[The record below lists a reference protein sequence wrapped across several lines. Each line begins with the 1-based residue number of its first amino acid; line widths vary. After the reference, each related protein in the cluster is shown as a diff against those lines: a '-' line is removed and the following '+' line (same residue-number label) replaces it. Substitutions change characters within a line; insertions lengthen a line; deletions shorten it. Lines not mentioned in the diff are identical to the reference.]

1 MKDQEKEQKNLEE
14 ENKKLKIETS
24 LLNSGYFQLK
34 KTTEELKE
42 SEEKFLKAFEISPYA
57 IAITRVKDNML
68 INVNQAFTIISG
80 FTKEEALSHSSIA
93 LNLWVNNEDRKK
105 IITILKN
112 GGEIKNQEIQF
123 KKKNGELII
132 GLFSANLINIAK
144 EPCIISSVSDI
155 TERKQMEKI
164 LAQKN
169 RALQML
175 SASNQA
181 LVHSN
186 NEKKLL
192 NKICQNITEIGGYCL
207 AWIGSVEHDKDKTIK
222 PIAQSGY
229 EDGYVKS
236 AKLTWADTERGRG
249 PGGTAARTGKIV
261 IVKDIMS
268 DPTMI
273 PWREDA
279 MKRHYNSTIFLP
291 LIIDGQ
297 TIGVLGIYS
306 NEINA
311 FYEEELQII
320 KELAEDLAFGIIS
333 LRTRTENIKIQKSL
347 IASEAKYRSLFE
359 TAQDGLII
367 LDAQTGEIKEVNYY
381 LIELLGFSPN
391 KFLRNKLWE
400 IDLFKSIVA
409 SKKAFE
415 ELKNQ
420 KYNRFENVP
429 IKNSEGNTI
438 YVEFISNVYPKD
450 RSGVIQCNVRDV
462 TERYNLEEQISQS
475 EKRYSNLLENINDV
489 VVLIQDDIIK
499 YVNPSVK
506 NIINLSPEEIIGKK
520 MTDFIAPDFRKLVA
534 DNYKRRLAGEKID
547 NRYELAIINN
557 VGEIIPVETNSSTIM
572 FEGRP
577 ADISILRD
585 ISRAKQ
591 IDKIK
596 SEFIS
601 VASHQLRT
609 PLTGIKWFSQLLI
622 NKKVGKLSNKQVEFI
637 SQIYNSNERMIRLVN
652 DLLDVSHIE
661 SGQKFTIDKKPNDI
675 VALAKAVIKDQKM
688 ETPTKDV
695 SIDISKDCPKK
706 LEFNFDQDKIYQV
719 LTNLISNSIKYSGNS
734 VKIIVS
740 IECKSDE
747 VLLSVKDFGLGIPA
761 HQQSRVFQKFFRADN
776 IATIS
781 TNGTGL
787 GLYIVKGIVEGH
799 GGKIWFESELDKGT
813 TFFFTLPLKN

>member
-1 MKDQEKEQKNLEE
+1 
-14 ENKKLKIETS
+14 
-24 LLNSGYFQLK
+24 
-34 KTTEELKE
+34 
-42 SEEKFLKAFEISPYA
+42 
-57 IAITRVKDNML
+57 
-68 INVNQAFTIISG
+68 
-80 FTKEEALSHSSIA
+80 
-93 LNLWVNNEDRKK
+93 
-105 IITILKN
+105 
-112 GGEIKNQEIQF
+112 
-123 KKKNGELII
+123 
-132 GLFSANLINIAK
+132 
-144 EPCIISSVSDI
+144 
-155 TERKQMEKI
+155 
-164 LAQKN
+164 
-169 RALQML
+169 
-175 SASNQA
+175 
-181 LVHSN
+181 
-186 NEKKLL
+186 
-192 NKICQNITEIGGYCL
+192 
-207 AWIGSVEHDKDKTIK
+207 
-222 PIAQSGY
+222 
-229 EDGYVKS
+229 
-236 AKLTWADTERGRG
+236 
-249 PGGTAARTGKIV
+249 
-261 IVKDIMS
+261 
-268 DPTMI
+268 
-273 PWREDA
+273 
-279 MKRHYNSTIFLP
+279 
-291 LIIDGQ
+291 
-297 TIGVLGIYS
+297 
-306 NEINA
+306 
-311 FYEEELQII
+311 
-320 KELAEDLAFGIIS
+320 
-333 LRTRTENIKIQKSL
+333 
-347 IASEAKYRSLFE
+347 
-359 TAQDGLII
+359 
-367 LDAQTGEIKEVNYY
+367 
-381 LIELLGFSPN
+381 
-391 KFLRNKLWE
+391 
-400 IDLFKSIVA
+400 
-409 SKKAFE
+409 
-415 ELKNQ
+415 
-420 KYNRFENVP
+420 
-429 IKNSEGNTI
+429 
-438 YVEFISNVYPKD
+438 
-450 RSGVIQCNVRDV
+450 
-462 TERYNLEEQISQS
+462 
-475 EKRYSNLLENINDV
+475 
-489 VVLIQDDIIK
+489 
-499 YVNPSVK
+499 
-506 NIINLSPEEIIGKK
+506 

-534 DNYKRRLAGEKID
+534 DNYKKRLAGEKID

-652 DLLDVSHIE
+652 DLLDVSHI
-661 SGQKFTIDKKPNDI
+661 

-740 IECKSDE
+740 IECQNDE